1 MNNRKASANQVS
13 IELTNTSRTGTLVRL
28 ALEDS
33 PGTDRPL
40 VVYAKLKS
48 VEDKQINL
56 DTIVPQDDIFYVYA
70 KGGLDMVTNDAS
82 AAVRRAD
89 MQLGVVLNRA
99 QQYIWERGNRKD
111 KIQLVNDDI
120 PPVFKTGAYNIEEL
134 QEGLGDSGT
143 VVDLTGCTLDSV
155 LYEVSAQRP
164 VIAKTGPDSA
174 VVIVG
179 YDDYNT
185 WLYNPKTLETY
196 PYGMNDSKKL
206 FSGEG
211 NIFLTFVENIVYK

>member
-1 MNNRKASANQVS
+1 MMTFLLFS
-13 IELTNTSRTGTLVRL
+13 
-28 ALEDS
+28 
-33 PGTDRPL
+33 
-40 VVYAKLKS
+40 
-48 VEDKQINL
+48 
-56 DTIVPQDDIFYVYA
+56 
-70 KGGLDMVTNDAS
+70 
-82 AAVRRAD
+82 
-89 MQLGVVLNRA
+89 
-99 QQYIWERGNRKD
+99 
-111 KIQLVNDDI
+111 
-120 PPVFKTGAYNIEEL
+120 
-134 QEGLGDSGT
+134 
-143 VVDLTGCTLDSV
+143 TGCTLDSV